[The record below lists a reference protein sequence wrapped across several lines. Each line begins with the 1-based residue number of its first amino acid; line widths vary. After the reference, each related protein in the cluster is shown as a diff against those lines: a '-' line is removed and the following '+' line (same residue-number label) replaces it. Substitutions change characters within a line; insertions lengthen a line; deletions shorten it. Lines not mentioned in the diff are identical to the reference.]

1 MGKEVGQV
9 RMTAV
14 RVENMR
20 LILEKI
26 CRVKSGTN
34 LLVVAD
40 DYVRAMSLAHD
51 FFDLANTM
59 GADAVL
65 AVFKS
70 RTYLAEEPPRTV
82 AAAMKVADVVLE
94 VTETS
99 EIGHSTARK
108 EATEA
113 GLRRCVLMRPEYGED
128 LLQEPITLEGLN
140 IIGDRSAKL
149 AEIETKGKRV
159 RVTTPHG
166 TNLTLSIEGR
176 AAIPLS
182 PLGDSPL
189 AVAPFFGES
198 AIAVV
203 EGTTDGTVVVDS
215 FVQGWKYMLQKPIRF
230 EVKKGRAQV
239 ETVSSD
245 IPEEAERFK
254 KLISMDKM
262 ADNCVAELGIGT
274 SHMITG
280 PLTGSVIDKGRLGH
294 VHIACGRNYDLGGR
308 SDSVIHQDVD
318 MTQATITIDN
328 VTIMENGVLKI

>member
-1 MGKEVGQV
+1 
-9 RMTAV
+9 MTAV
-14 RVENMR
+14 RMENMR

-34 LLVVAD
+34 LLVIAD
-40 DYVRAMSLAHD
+40 DYVRAMSLAYD
-51 FFDLANTM
+51 FVDLANTM

-70 RTYLAEEPPRTV
+70 RTYLAEEPPPTV

-140 IIGDRSAKL
+140 IIEKRTAKV

-166 TNLTLSIEGR
+166 TDLTFSIEGR

-189 AVAPFFGES
+189 AVAPCYAES

-203 EGTTDGTVVVDS
+203 EGTTEGVVVVDS
-215 FVQGWKYMLQKPIRF
+215 FVQGWKYMLKRPIRF

-245 IPEEAERFK
+245 ISEEAERFK
-254 KLISMDKM
+254 KLISMDKL
-262 ADNCVAELGIGT
+262 ANTCAAELGIGT
-274 SHMITG
+274 SHMIPG

-294 VHIACGRNYDLGGR
+294 VHIACGRNYDLGGT
-308 SDSVIHQDVD
+308 SDSVIHQDSD
-318 MTQATITIDN
+318 MTQATLIIDD
-328 VTIMENGVLKI
+328 VVVMENGVLKI

>member
-1 MGKEVGQV
+1 
-9 RMTAV
+9 MTAV
-14 RVENMR
+14 RMENMR

-26 CRVKSGTN
+26 CWVKSGTN

-40 DYVRAMSLAHD
+40 DYVRAMSLASE
-51 FFDLANTM
+51 FVDLANTM

-65 AVFKS
+65 AVFKR
-70 RTYLAEEPPRTV
+70 RTYIAEEPPPTV
-82 AAAMKVADVVLE
+82 ASAMKVADIVLE

-128 LLQEPITLEGLN
+128 LLQEPIPLEGLN
-140 IIGDRSAKL
+140 IIKERTAKL

-159 RVTTPHG
+159 RLTTPHG
-166 TNLTLSIEGR
+166 TDLRFSIEGR

-182 PLGDSPL
+182 PLGDAPL
-189 AVAPFFGES
+189 AVAPYYGES

-203 EGTTDGTVVVDS
+203 EGTTEGVVVVDS
-215 FVQGWKYMLQKPIRF
+215 FVQGWKYMLRKPIRF
-230 EVKKGRAQV
+230 DVKKGKARV

-262 ADNCVAELGIGT
+262 ADNSAAELGIGT
-274 SHMITG
+274 SHMIRG
-280 PLTGSVIDKGRLGH
+280 ALTGSVIDKGRLGH
-294 VHIACGRNYDLGGR
+294 VHIACGRNYDLGGK
-308 SDSVIHQDVD
+308 SSSVIHQDSD
-318 MTQATITIDN
+318 MTQATIKIDD
-328 VTIMENGVLKI
+328 VTIMENGELKI

>member
-1 MGKEVGQV
+1 MRMTDV
-9 RMTAV
+9 RM
-14 RVENMR
+14 ENLK
-20 LILEKI
+20 LILGKI
-26 CRVKSGTN
+26 CQVKPGTN

-40 DYVRAMSLAHD
+40 DYVRAMSLAND
-51 FFDLANTM
+51 FVDLANTM

-70 RTYLAEEPPRTV
+70 RTYLAEEPPPTV

-113 GLRRCVLMRPEYGED
+113 GLRRCILMRPEYGED
-128 LLQEPITLEGLN
+128 LLQEPIPLEGLN
-140 IIGDRSAKL
+140 ILKERTAKL
-149 AEIETKGKRV
+149 VEIETKGKRV
-159 RVTTPHG
+159 RMTTPHG

-189 AVAPFFGES
+189 AVAPYFGES

-203 EGTTDGTVVVDS
+203 EGTTEGIVVVDS
-215 FVQGWKYMLQKPIRF
+215 FVQGWKYMLRKPIRF
-230 EVKKGRAQV
+230 EVKRGRALV

-254 KLISMDKM
+254 KLISMDEM
-262 ADNCVAELGIGT
+262 ADNCAAELGIGT

-280 PLTGSVIDKGRLGH
+280 HLTGSVIDKGRLGH
-294 VHIACGRNYDLGGR
+294 VHIACGRNYDLGGK
-308 SDSVIHQDVD
+308 STSIIHQDVD
-318 MTQATITIDN
+318 MTQATIKIDD
-328 VTIMENGVLKI
+328 VTIMENGELKI